1 MLGGIFTAN
10 RSITGR
16 WARNNLGL
24 VIVIF
29 FILDIVFIITLQN
42 YYYNSVQQYMV
53 SRLNSVSSIL
63 NRYSLDSS
71 RNLSAEVR
79 NTVENFSEKDR
90 MELMAIN
97 RRGHI
102 VITSSGF
109 SPSTDTYMPDY
120 ETSKDEGT
128 GYTIFTQNSGEKV
141 MAVTYSI

>member
-79 NTVENFSEKDR
+79 NTVENFSEKDK

-128 GYTIFTQNSGEKV
+128 G
-141 MAVTYSI
+141 